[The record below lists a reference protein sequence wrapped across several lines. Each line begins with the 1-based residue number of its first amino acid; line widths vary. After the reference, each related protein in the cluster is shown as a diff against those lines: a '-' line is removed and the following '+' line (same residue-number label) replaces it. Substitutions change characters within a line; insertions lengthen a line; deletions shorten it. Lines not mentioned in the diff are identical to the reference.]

1 MCTMLGPKTKIYT
14 KGDRVYKVSS
24 FDLSLKK
31 QDFKKRMSQ
40 SDETLPSYVN

>member
-1 MCTMLGPKTKIYT
+1 MGPKTKIYT

-40 SDETLPSYVN
+40 SDEKLLSYAD